1 LSAYNIFFKEIRE
14 QILETE
20 GKKSF
25 NDLVRMVSQRWKDVS
40 FDEKHKYNMLA
51 TMDMGR
57 YKRQV
62 REFEKGTSEEKT
74 YAKEREYQV
83 KGQTK
88 IQDEESREV
97 AEGYGNSCASQQVVG
112 LSASLITEPN
122 GFGGARFGMSAYNPL
137 SLLQDRNCIGDVAG
151 RSRNE
156 FASGSKSA
164 VNSGKSSIGTVSGD
178 LLTAGRSGVGLAVS
192 LKQSELDQL
201 SDEDLEATRLRL
213 TNDLRAVEEAML
225 RRILRQHRVGAA
237 HRSSLGMNPTVEH
250 LRAGRNG
257 LGTMPV
263 FAERDGGFRSTS
275 SQLELRRR
283 LHQSPHPPTVEGLRD
298 SFALNTSS
306 DHQLLLMALQQENA
320 ARVPFEGTNPSLPNN
335 AGTHPAVSY
344 EEILFRSQ
352 QAYQQLSVNSLGN
365 YFSTAHGSTAID
377 SSLGTSGSGVPIG
390 HGTDLLK
397 HLTDKELCQ
406 LIDQTKGSHGKTD

>member
-40 FDEKHKYNMLA
+40 SDEKRKYNMLA
-51 TMDMGR
+51 TMDMAR

-62 REFEKGTSEEKT
+62 REFEKGNNEEKT
-74 YAKEREYQV
+74 YAKERECQV
-83 KGQTK
+83 KDQNK
-88 IQDEESREV
+88 IRAEELRDV
-97 AEGYGNSCASQQVVG
+97 AEGYVN
-112 LSASLITEPN
+112 
-122 GFGGARFGMSAYNPL
+122 
-137 SLLQDRNCIGDVAG
+137 
-151 RSRNE
+151 RNE

-164 VNSGKSSIGTVSGD
+164 LNSGKSSGGTVSGD
-178 LLTAGRSGVGLAVS
+178 LLTAGRSGVALAVS
-192 LKQSELDQL
+192 LKQSKLDQL

-213 TNDLRAVEEAML
+213 TSDLRAVEDAIL
-225 RRILRQHRVGAA
+225 RRLLRQHHVGAA
-237 HRSSLGMNPTVEH
+237 HRSSLGMNPTVEQ

-263 FAERDGGFRSTS
+263 FAERDGGFGRTS

-283 LHQSPHPPTVEGLRD
+283 LLRSSHPPTVEGLRD
-298 SFALNTSS
+298 SFALTTSA

-320 ARVPFEGTNPSLPNN
+320 ARIPFEGTNPALPSN
-335 AGTHPAVSY
+335 AGTHSAASY
-344 EEILFRSQ
+344 EDILFRSQ
-352 QAYQQLSVNSLGN
+352 QAYQQLSVNSIGN
-365 YFSTAHGSTAID
+365 YFHTAHGSTAID
-377 SSLGTSGSGVPIG
+377 SSLGSSGSALPIG

-406 LIDQTKGSHGKTD
+406 LIDQTKGSHGKTE